1 MTPALKA
8 LPGVSLKGTLD
19 QGWGGGGMEEDVHGA
34 SPDQPVLLVI
44 PSSCLPLPYSLPP
57 FPVLFFSI
65 VITR

>member
-19 QGWGGGGMEEDVHGA
+19 QGWGGGMEEDVHGA